1 VTARRLVYVLNRYS
15 PGDASHFWHVLHLL
29 EELAARGVS
38 ILLLIEKA
46 DGVPAFHNPGI
57 RVQAL
62 RTRLPGLRHL
72 ELLLRLRRAVRA
84 GYNRI
89 FVRIAMAAALCAQL
103 AATFSDA
110 RVYFW
115 QSGTVHAFDRAQPA
129 GLRKLRWWLTGP
141 LPFFF
146 VRNWVDCFV
155 TGPES
160 MIAYYRDQVGVRGD
174 KLRLLYNDVD
184 VSRFAA
190 IREEQARAGARA
202 ALGIGPGQLMLLFV
216 HRFSP
221 VRRTLLYMP
230 DLLERVLQAADVPA
244 CVLVV
249 AGGGPELP
257 LLRQLVA
264 ERGLEGRVRFLGEV
278 ANRRIQELYGAA
290 DVFVHPTYNEGFP
303 RVVLEAMAA
312 GLPMVSTD
320 AGGTRDL
327 VGARQSELVV
337 ARDDAAGFAERV
349 RVLLR
354 DARLRGEVA
363 VENLAHVQRFA
374 TPQIAR
380 MYDEVLFT

>member
-1 VTARRLVYVLNRYS
+1 MNHYS

-29 EELAARGVS
+29 EELAGRGVS

-46 DGVPAFHNPGI
+46 DGVPSFTNPAI

-72 ELLLRLRRAVRA
+72 ELLVHLRRAVRA
-84 GYNRI
+84 GYTRI
-89 FVRIAMAAALCAQL
+89 FVRIAMVAALCAKL
-103 AATFSDA
+103 ATTFSDA

-129 GLRKLRWWLTGP
+129 SLEKLRWWLTGP
-141 LPFFF
+141 LPFFI

-160 MIAYYRDQVGVRGD
+160 MIAYYRDQVGVRAE

-184 VSRFAA
+184 VGRFAA
-190 IREEQARAGARA
+190 IREERARAGARA
-202 ALGIGPGQLMLLFV
+202 ALGIGPDQIMLLFV

-221 VRRTLLYMP
+221 VRRTMLYMP
-230 DLLERVLQAADVPA
+230 DLLERVLRAADVPPS
-244 CVLVV
+244 VLVV

-257 LLRQLVA
+257 LLRQMVA
-264 ERGLEGRVRFLGEV
+264 ARGLGDRVRFLGEV
-278 ANRRIQELYGAA
+278 ANRRIHELYGAA

-327 VGARQSELVV
+327 VGARQRELVV
-337 ARDDAAGFAERV
+337 ARDDASGFAERLLL
-349 RVLLR
+349 LLR
-354 DARLRGEVA
+354 DAPLRGQVA
-363 VENLAHVQRFA
+363 AENAEHVQRFS
-374 TPQIAR
+374 TPRVAR